1 MAGRAIPT
9 DMSKNTSLLLIIWN
23 AVLTA
28 LLGWALLR
36 KPAAADN
43 ATGTTDG
50 ALDHQ
55 PAYIVSSDTITRRD
69 ARIAYFLMDSVQE
82 GFTMVK
88 EQADKL
94 KGEGRR
100 LENQLQSE
108 MAKAQAR
115 YQELMAKDHT
125 YSTKADIQKD
135 EQELQGLA
143 AKIQELQ
150 ARSEQQLA
158 RMEVEILSR
167 IAGEIEGF
175 LEDYNTT
182 AGYDYIF
189 SVQNGGQIWT
199 GNSGLDITADLV
211 SGLNARYKKAKT
223 TK

>member
-1 MAGRAIPT
+1 
-9 DMSKNTSLLLIIWN
+9 MSKNTSLLLIVWN
-23 AVLTA
+23 VVLTA
-28 LLGWALLR
+28 LLGWVLLR
-36 KPAAADN
+36 KPAVTTDNAALANDEAADQ
-43 ATGTTDG
+43 D
-50 ALDHQ
+50 
-55 PAYIVSSDTITRRD
+55 PIFSPPDTIARPD

-88 EQADKL
+88 EQSDKL

-100 LENQLQSE
+100 LESQLQNE
-108 MAKAQAR
+108 MAKAQNR

-167 IAGEIEGF
+167 IAGEIEDF
-175 LEDYNTT
+175 LTDYNAT
-182 AGYDYIF
+182 AKYDYIF

-199 GNSGLDITADLV
+199 GNPGLDITADV
-211 SGLNARYKKAKT
+211 VGGLNARHKNAKT
-223 TK
+223 SGK

>member
-1 MAGRAIPT
+1 
-9 DMSKNTSLLLIIWN
+9 MSKNTSLILILWN
-23 AVLTA
+23 LVLTA

-36 KPAAADN
+36 KPATADAAN
-43 ATGTTDG
+43 ATEIEE
-50 ALDHQ
+50 ALDHV
-55 PAYIVSSDTITRRD
+55 PAHIVSTDTITRRD
-69 ARIAYFLMDSVQE
+69 ARIAYFLMDSVQQ
-82 GFTMVK
+82 GFVMVK
-88 EQADKL
+88 EQSDKL

-108 MAKAQAR
+108 MVKAQNR

-135 EQELQGLA
+135 ELELQGLG
-143 AKIQELQ
+143 AKIQDLQ

-158 RMEVEILSR
+158 RMEMEILSG

-175 LEDYNTT
+175 LEDYNAT

-199 GNSGLDITADLV
+199 GNPGLDITADLV
-211 SGLNARYKKAKT
+211 SGLNARYKKVQTT